1 MNRTDIDVQH
11 FQDKLLAEQQRLES
25 ELNSLG
31 RTLNDKGDWVAV
43 PAPVDKETPEF
54 DETADTVEEFE
65 SNIAVLNVLEQQ
77 HNEVME
83 ALERIK
89 AGTYGVDEST
99 GEPIPVE
106 RLEAYPAATTA
117 LATDA

>member
-1 MNRTDIDVQH
+1 MNRTDLDVQH

-31 RTLNDKGDWVAV
+31 RTLNDKGDWIAV
-43 PAPVDKETPEF
+43 PEPVTDGTHEF
-54 DETADTVEEFE
+54 DTDADKIEEFE

-77 HNEVME
+77 YSEVME

-89 AGTYGVDEST
+89 AGTYGVDETT

-106 RLEAYPAATTA
+106 RLEAYPAAKTA
-117 LATDA
+117 LVD